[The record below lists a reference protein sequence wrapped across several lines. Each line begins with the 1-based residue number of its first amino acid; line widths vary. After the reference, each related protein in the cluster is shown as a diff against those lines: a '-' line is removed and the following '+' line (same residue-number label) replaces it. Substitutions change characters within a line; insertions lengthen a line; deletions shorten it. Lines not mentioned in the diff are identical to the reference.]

1 MMPTVSRRRNLE
13 NKRRIITPSYPFSE
27 DCTGVCVADRIAEY
41 CEAYLTSDGLCKE
54 GTKCCVSLDEYSN
67 GKLPKDIYIP
77 ASNNY

>member
-1 MMPTVSRRRNLE
+1 MTFEIFIYS
-13 NKRRIITPSYPFSE
+13 IFSE

-77 ASNNY
+77 ASK

>member
-1 MMPTVSRRRNLE
+1 LYKFVYLTNSLANTLYF
-13 NKRRIITPSYPFSE
+13 IFSE

-77 ASNNY
+77 ASK

>member
-1 MMPTVSRRRNLE
+1 
-13 NKRRIITPSYPFSE
+13 
-27 DCTGVCVADRIAEY
+27 VADRIAEY

-77 ASNNY
+77 ASE